1 MGTHFQC
8 ADRPSIG
15 LAWSTGVSPQMLL
28 EPDLIDHLE
37 ISFEQIAKSP
47 KVLELK
53 RSRPIILHC
62 ASLSM
67 AGFVEPSEDTIAHV
81 LKAVADTET
90 PWLGEHLAFISAVP
104 GDETT
109 EPVNI
114 GFTMSPQ
121 LNDQTLERVSQN
133 IQSVRSKL
141 NVPLL
146 LENPPQYFLMPGST
160 MNMPE
165 FIAAMC
171 GRNQVGLLIDLT
183 HLFIAAENIGWN
195 AFEALQ
201 LWPLERVVEVHISG
215 ASQAEG
221 KWWDNHAAAA
231 PEPVFDLLAFL
242 LKRSRPR
249 AITLEYNWAPDI
261 PVSFMHEQVSRI
273 RASL

>member
-1 MGTHFQC
+1 MGAHFEC
-8 ADRPSIG
+8 TDRPSIG
-15 LAWSTGVSPQMLL
+15 LAWSTGVSPQILS

-37 ISFEQIAKSP
+37 ISFEQIVKSP

-53 RSRPIILHC
+53 KTRPIILHC

-67 AGFVEPSEDTIAHV
+67 AGFIDPPDKTIENV

-90 PWLGEHLAFISAVP
+90 PWLGEHLAFISAAP
-104 GDETT
+104 HEESGD
-109 EPVNI
+109 PVNI

-121 LNDQTLERVSQN
+121 LNIQTLERISQN
-133 IQSVRSKL
+133 IDGLRSKL

-146 LENPPQYFLMPGST
+146 LENPPQYFSMRGST

-165 FIAAMC
+165 FVAEMC
-171 GRNQVGLLIDLT
+171 RRNEVDLLIDLT
-183 HLFIAAENIGWN
+183 HLFIAAKNIGWN
-195 AFEALQ
+195 AFEALEM
-201 LWPLERVVEVHISG
+201 WPLERVVEVHISG
-215 ASQAEG
+215 ASRAEG

-231 PEPVFDLLAFL
+231 PEPVFNLLEFL

-261 PVSFMHEQVSRI
+261 PVSFMREQVSRI